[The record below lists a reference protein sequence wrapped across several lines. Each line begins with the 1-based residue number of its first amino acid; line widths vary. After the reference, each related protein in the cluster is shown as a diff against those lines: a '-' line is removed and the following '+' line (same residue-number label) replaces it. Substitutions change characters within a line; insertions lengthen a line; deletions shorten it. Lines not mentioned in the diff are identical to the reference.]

1 MRVAKKAK
9 NDKTKVIVLCSGGFD
24 SVVLMHHVR
33 EMLGY
38 NEEIYALFFDYG
50 QRNVAMER
58 ECSKK
63 VALKLKAKWK
73 SIKLPMF
80 NWTSGEFYANE
91 NGGESPY
98 LEYRNLIFLSYAF
111 SIAQSLG
118 AIEIYTGLYRML
130 DGNYFLDGSP
140 SFLSAMNCIDPNI
153 QVISPFMGG
162 IKLSLIPLAKYFGI
176 TKNDFFS
183 CDSPVNGKPCGKCS
197 DCKNIEEI
205 YREVLKS

>member
-1 MRVAKKAK
+1 MKVAKKAKK

-38 NEEIYALFFDYG
+38 DEEIYALFFDYG
-50 QRNVAMER
+50 QRNVAMGR

-73 SIKLPMF
+73 DVKLPKF

-111 SIAQSLG
+111 SIAQS
-118 AIEIYTGLYRML
+118 I
-130 DGNYFLDGSP
+130 
-140 SFLSAMNCIDPNI
+140 
-153 QVISPFMGG
+153 
-162 IKLSLIPLAKYFGI
+162 
-176 TKNDFFS
+176 
-183 CDSPVNGKPCGKCS
+183 
-197 DCKNIEEI
+197 
-205 YREVLKS
+205 